1 MHERKKRCNN
11 DVVQENDDL
20 IGIGQRASQPASQPS
35 SKGEWYEM
43 MNAAGGMWGRRGIR

>member
-20 IGIGQRASQPASQPS
+20 IGIDQRASQPASRAR
-35 SKGEWYEM
+35 KVNDM
-43 MNAAGGMWGRRGIR
+43 R